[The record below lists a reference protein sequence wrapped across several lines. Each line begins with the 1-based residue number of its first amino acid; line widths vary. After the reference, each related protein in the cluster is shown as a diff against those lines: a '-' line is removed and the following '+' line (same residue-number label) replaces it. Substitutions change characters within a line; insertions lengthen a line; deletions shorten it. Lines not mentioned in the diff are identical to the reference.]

1 MRSSST
7 SKQNYCK
14 PDYYN
19 FHHFRWKDSSHCINS
34 NLSSEKRMKTNK
46 ASTELRSYTSYY
58 RKLTGE
64 LTKHKR
70 LRCCHQDNKKIT
82 SCTTFASFIL
92 MISTFLLLTSNRA
105 VHCQNGKL
113 TVTEAIDFK
122 DAPKQPSR
130 SVGVKNCFSLQRKN
144 LWPQAIMYDDS
155 TASIN
160 IDLSKLDPLVLECLK
175 GMYFDVI
182 LFIPK
187 VLKQN
192 TNDTILS

>member
-1 MRSSST
+1 MRCSFSSL
-7 SKQNYCK
+7 QNYCK

-19 FHHFRWKDSSHCINS
+19 FHHFRWKDPSPRTNLNS
-34 NLSSEKRMKTNK
+34 SSEERMKTNK
-46 ASTELRSYTSYY
+46 ASTELWGYTSYY
-58 RKLTGE
+58 RKYITGE

-70 LRCCHQDNKKIT
+70 LRYCHQDNKKIT

-105 VHCQNGKL
+105 VHCQNVKL

-130 SVGVKNCFSLQRKN
+130 SVGVKNCFSLERKN

-175 GMYFDVI
+175 GI
-182 LFIPK
+182 LM
-187 VLKQN
+187 
-192 TNDTILS
+192 